1 MKTVSEVLKAKDK
14 QNQEVHT
21 IEWDHTVFE
30 ALVSVDPENM
40 EYLRN
45 LSTQYQGLEQYDK
58 ALSVIERAV
67 KLEPENS
74 ELSRVLTD
82 LKELNTG

>member
-30 ALVSVDPENM
+30 ALVVMSSKNVGEI
-40 EYLRN
+40 
-45 LSTQYQGLEQYDK
+45 G
-58 ALSVIERAV
+58 RAHV
-67 KLEPENS
+67 
-74 ELSRVLTD
+74 
-82 LKELNTG
+82 